1 MGKNRDWLAT
11 WVDSQTKNRPLTPQA
26 RETAL
31 DIAEEAF
38 HGNVGVGDA
47 AATGVR
53 AAEKIHGSSR

>member
-11 WVDSQTKNRPLTPQA
+11 WVDSQTKNRPLTPAA

-31 DIAEEAF
+31 DVAEEVF

-47 AATGVR
+47 AEAGVR
-53 AAEKIHGSSR
+53 AAERVHGRPR